1 MNVKGG
7 RATRLA
13 VVALSAAS
21 LSVLAGCSSSS
32 QPSAYD
38 QAYAVGLQAYT
49 YGLPLL
55 VTNATFQTMTSINI
69 TNGQGFGPV
78 NQFNNVR
85 ALNNPKSTTVVAPG
99 ASALSSIAWLDL
111 TAQPQVLHVPEV
123 KDHDFVLALLDPYTE
138 DLRNLGS
145 AHSTPPGDYLI
156 APPGNTAK
164 TPAGTERIDVTQ
176 PRIWVIGSTQ
186 LKGPGDVKNVNA
198 IQDGYTLTPLSKYG
212 TDYTPP
218 APATKDTTVDTS
230 AVPTGMAFLDTLG
243 QQLAKFPPP
252 AADKPQLETLATM
265 GIGPGK
271 TPSKDTSLS
280 ADTVRGLT
288 DAIAAGPA
296 QVQADTKSVSAA
308 SGTKHNGY
316 FLGGFGTY
324 GTDYQL
330 RAVVAVM
337 GLGAFTSDQ
346 TIFAS
351 TYTDAKGSALA
362 GSSSYTM
369 HLPAEPPA
377 REGWTVTVYDTKGA
391 LIPNALNRYNLGA
404 ASPLTKNA
412 DGSIDI
418 LVQPTQPTDAAK
430 TTNWLP
436 VASGQGFEVIWRL
449 MAPQPDAIDGILG
462 GTGWQPP
469 APTPVT

>member
-1 MNVKGG
+1 MRRSEKASPWTCKGG
-7 RATRLA
+7 RASRLA
-13 VVALSAAS
+13 VVAVSAVS
-21 LSVLAGCSSSS
+21 LSTLAGCSSAS

-38 QAYAVGLQAYT
+38 QAYDVGLQAYT

-55 VTNATFQTMTSINI
+55 VTNATFQTMTSVNV

-85 ALNNPKSTTVVAPG
+85 TLNNPTSTTVVAPG

-111 TAQPQVLHVPEV
+111 TAEPQVLHVPEV
-123 KDHDFVLALLDPYTE
+123 KDHYFVLALLDPYTE

-156 APPGNTAK
+156 APPGSTAK

-186 LKGPGDVKNVNA
+186 LKGPDDVKNVNA
-198 IQDGYTLTPLSKYG
+198 IQDGYTLTPLSRFG

-218 APATKDTTVDTS
+218 APAQKDTTVDTA

-243 QQLAKFPPP
+243 QQLQQFPPP
-252 AADKPQLETLATM
+252 AADKPQLATLATM

-296 QVQADTKSVSAA
+296 QVQADTKSVSAT

-324 GTDYQL
+324 GTNYQL

-351 TYTDAKGSALA
+351 TFTDAKGSALERLVELHDA
-362 GSSSYTM
+362 
-369 HLPAEPPA
+369 PA
-377 REGWTVTVYDTKGA
+377 R
-391 LIPNALNRYNLGA
+391 RA
-404 ASPLTKNA
+404 ARA
-412 DGSIDI
+412 
-418 LVQPTQPTDAAK
+418 
-430 TTNWLP
+430 
-436 VASGQGFEVIWRL
+436 
-449 MAPQPDAIDGILG
+449 
-462 GTGWQPP
+462 
-469 APTPVT
+469 